1 MFFFDNIFAAT
12 YKFSSEFENDPVKT
26 RATAIVSLSE
36 LLASLMLLFFSFRI
50 PGLQGLKI
58 FFHSIP
64 SPHIGVFI
72 ILILFGINYFY
83 YYSNDR
89 IKRIMA
95 RFEQKPKFEVVLWN
109 IITILSIIG
118 PIIYIAT
125 NAENL

>member
-1 MFFFDNIFAAT
+1 MFFFDNIFAAA

-36 LLASLMLLFFSFRI
+36 CLASAMLFSFCFRMHW
-50 PGLQGLKI
+50 LKN
-58 FFHSIP
+58 FSHSIP
-64 SPHIGVFI
+64 LPQIGVFI
-72 ILILFGINYFY
+72 ILILFGINYY

-109 IITILSIIG
+109 IITILSILG
-118 PIIYIAT
+118 PFIYVAT